1 MKVTEIKTHLVRSA
15 RGERSSWVF
24 VEGCTGEG
32 VGGLG
37 DATQSVDQTRAG
49 HRAGDERSRKIPH
62 SKRIRY
68 SQVPQMVKYRRQ
80 VVRKVSDI
88 FPPANQ

>member
-24 VEGCTGEG
+24 VEVCTGEG
-32 VGGLG
+32 VVGLG
-37 DATQSVDQTRAG
+37 DATQSVDQT
-49 HRAGDERSRKIPH
+49 RAGDERSRKIPH

-68 SQVPQMVKYRRQ
+68 SQVPQMVKYRGQ
-80 VVRKVSDI
+80 VVRKASEI
-88 FPPANQ
+88 FPRANQ